1 MPASRSRLQLNSY
14 YLKELA
20 YFLKDSLDELPGK
33 KTDSKTVE
41 LEITDLTTPLDQT
54 GYEWRCELTIESA
67 NTEKNHFYD
76 FRIVMV
82 GFFTVD
88 SKVSK
93 EIAKRLA
100 ETNSPAV
107 LYSTSRE
114 IVATVTRRS
123 PYPGTLLP
131 AVTFIKEDQPPNV
144 KEDEPPKRRKA
155 PPKKNS

>member
-14 YLKELA
+14 YLKEIA
-20 YFLKDSLDELPGK
+20 YFLKDSLDKLPEK
-33 KTDSKTVE
+33 KTDTKTVE

-54 GYEWRCELTIESA
+54 GYRWRCELTIESS
-67 NTEKNHFYD
+67 NPEKDHFYD

-88 SKVSK
+88 SKVGK
-93 EIAKRLA
+93 EMAQRLA
-100 ETNSPAV
+100 ETNGPAV

-123 PYPGTLLP
+123 PYPSTLLP
-131 AVTFIKEDQPPNV
+131 TVTFIKEHQAPSI
-144 KEDEPPKRRKA
+144 KEGGLHT
-155 PPKKNS
+155 KKKGSEKKTD